1 MAASSTTRRGNGAGW
16 GGPAKGAS
24 TARIKP
30 GDPDGIQAMSNDAE
44 VKALADARRLK
55 VMAFYERVV
64 DNEAET
70 TPNRLNAG
78 DKLLDR
84 IDGKPMQRQDVT
96 SKGEQIG
103 YVIAAPE
110 EDESPEAWQA
120 RQSPD

>member
-1 MAASSTTRRGNGAGW
+1 MATSSTTRRGNGAGW
-16 GGPAKGAS
+16 GGPARGAS
-24 TARIKP
+24 SSRIKP
-30 GDPDGIQAMSNDAE
+30 GDPDGIQAMVNDPD

-64 DNEAET
+64 DDEAET